1 MKRIYFAG
9 IILFLFSVSLYSQS
23 IRTGAE
29 RTEIYFHWLK
39 NKNVA
44 VVANQTSLIQKTHLV
59 DSLLNAGI
67 NVKKIFCPEH
77 GFRGEAQEGEKVND
91 SKDRRTGL
99 PLISL
104 YGKHK
109 KPSSDDLEDID
120 AVVFDLQDV
129 GTRFYTYTSTMSYV
143 MEACAENKITFIVLD
158 RPNPNGFYV
167 DGPVMEAA
175 FVSFVGLFPVPIVHG
190 LTVAEYALMINGEK
204 WLKTKHRLK
213 LKVVGMENYDHSVR
227 CSLPVMPSPNL
238 PNANAVFLYPSLCL
252 FEGTVV
258 SVGRGTDKPFQIFG
272 HPDYPGHDFSFTP
285 HQKSG
290 SSIIP
295 PFNKKTC
302 YGIDL
307 TTYAENHRHTE
318 GKLNLEWLLMM
329 YKQLPDAKN
338 FFTDY
343 FDTLAGNH
351 TLQQQIKEGLSEEK
365 IRESWQP
372 DLNKYKKIRKKYL
385 LYPDF
390 E

>member
-1 MKRIYFAG
+1 MKKIYFAG
-9 IILFLFSVSLYSQS
+9 IILFLFSVPSYSQS

-29 RTEIYFHWLK
+29 RTEVYFRWLK

-67 NVKKIFCPEH
+67 KVKKIFCPEH
-77 GFRGEAQEGEKVND
+77 GFRGEAQEGEKVNN
-91 SKDRRTGL
+91 SKDKRTGL

-213 LKVVGMENYDHSVR
+213 LKVVGMENYNHSIR
-227 CSLPVMPSPNL
+227 YSLPVMPSPNL

-272 HPDYPGHDFSFTP
+272 HPDYPEHDFSFIP
-285 HQKSG
+285 HQKPG

-295 PFNKKTC
+295 SFNKKTC

-307 TTYAENHRHTE
+307 TIYAENHRYTE
-318 GKLNLEWLLMM
+318 GKLNLEWLLLM
-329 YKQLPDAKN
+329 YKKLPDAKN
-338 FFTDY
+338 FFNDY

-365 IRESWQP
+365 IRESWQQ